1 LVAVVVAVVRKVAV
15 AVAVA
20 LALAD
25 AASPAAASW
34 EPSPALRVLN
44 LGTGLEFDVKVIYH
58 L

>member
-1 LVAVVVAVVRKVAV
+1 MVAVVRKVAV